1 MTEEDRIPPVS
12 TAGREARSRG
22 SGGLGRDSVR

>member
-22 SGGLGRDSVR
+22 SGGLGEIA